1 VHAGQRH
8 GGASQGCAAPD
19 DKEETLMSDDRINRI
34 AASQGFQELVT
45 KRNRLTWQLTAVML
59 VIYFAFVLIVAFAPG
74 VLAIPL
80 GTGVTTIGIPVGIL
94 IILAAFGLTGF
105 YVRKANREFDEISD
119 KIVRET
125 EA

>member
-1 VHAGQRH
+1 
-8 GGASQGCAAPD
+8 
-19 DKEETLMSDDRINRI
+19 
-34 AASQGFQELVT
+34 
-45 KRNRLTWQLTAVML
+45 
-59 VIYFAFVLIVAFAPG
+59 
-74 VLAIPL
+74 
-80 GTGVTTIGIPVGIL
+80 VGIL

>member
-1 VHAGQRH
+1 
-8 GGASQGCAAPD
+8 
-19 DKEETLMSDDRINRI
+19 MSDDRINRI